1 MHHSNSGKF
10 TTLESAV
17 EISESTKK
25 YDLPPSI
32 MMAVQI
38 ILLFQSEFK
47 EQRDNEPFEDWSEE
61 KIVSFV
67 YGSRN

>member
-1 MHHSNSGKF
+1 MI
-10 TTLESAV
+10 TPLEKTI
-17 EISESTKK
+17 EMIESTKK
-25 YDLPPSI
+25 YDLPPPI

-38 ILLFQSEFK
+38 ILLFQAEFK

-67 YGSRN
+67 YGIQDKSK